1 MKKFV
6 CTICGYVHEGDD
18 APEKCPQCGAAKGS
32 ASPRMS
38 MQKFSKGFALISP
51 VNAVKS
57 ACTLR

>member
-18 APEKCPQCGAAKGS
+18 APEKCP
-32 ASPRMS
+32 

-51 VNAVKS
+51 VNAVKL